1 MASPDPAAVWEAG
14 AAPRDYLMGMRNS
27 APIALAFSAT
37 LLAGCNLQDV
47 LDSGGQGSGYTE
59 GQVVSGLRTALSVGI
74 DSSANLAGKVDGY
87 LANAAI
93 KILLPD
99 EAAQALA
106 SARSI
111 GAYVSPFAR
120 QLQSIQTAA
129 SLAGLDNGS
138 IAANLTRA
146 SALAGAAASLQT
158 LGDSLVKYMNR
169 AAEKAAPRS
178 VPIFKSAITSL
189 TISDGLSLL
198 DSPDSTAA
206 TLFLRGQTF
215 DPLTNAYAPLV
226 DSTLALVPLAK
237 YWGTFRSA
245 YNSLLGDYQT
255 LLAFQTSWNADAA
268 AAGLTS
274 FQIDALKSV
283 NNKTIDTESLG
294 AWTTKNAL
302 TGLFWLVGNQEKD
315 IRRDPLGY
323 VKNLAL
329 DVADLLK
336 QVFGEIMQM
345 GTNPG
350 ATNPGP

>member
-1 MASPDPAAVWEAG
+1 
-14 AAPRDYLMGMRNS
+14 MGMRKY
-27 APIALAFSAT
+27 ARFALAIAAP
-37 LLAGCNLQDV
+37 LLASCNLNDV
-47 LDSGGQGSGYTE
+47 LEGGGQGTGYTE
-59 GQVVSGLRTALSVGI
+59 GRVVDGLRTALAVGI
-74 DSSANLAGKVDGY
+74 DSSAQLAGKVDGY

-120 QLQSIQTAA
+120 QLQSVQTV
-129 SLAGLDNGS
+129 AGLIGLDGS
-138 IAANLTRA
+138 IATNLARA
-146 SALAGAAASLQT
+146 SSLAGAAASLQT

-169 AAEKAAPRS
+169 GAEKAAPRS
-178 VPIFKSAITSL
+178 VPIFNSAIASL

-215 DPLTNAYAPLV
+215 EPLANAYAPLV
-226 DSTLALVPLAK
+226 DSTLALVPLTQ
-237 YWGTFRSA
+237 YWGTFRTA

-255 LLAFQTSWNADAA
+255 LLAFQTTWNSNAA

-274 FQIDALKSV
+274 YQINALQPVS
-283 NNKTIDTESLG
+283 NQAIQTESLG

-302 TGLFWLVGNQEKD
+302 SGLFWLVGNQEKD

-323 VKNLAL
+323 VKNLAYET
-329 DVADLLK
+329 ADLLK

-345 GTNPG
+345 GANPG
-350 ATNPGP
+350 TVNPGP

>member
-1 MASPDPAAVWEAG
+1 
-14 AAPRDYLMGMRNS
+14 MGMRNP
-27 APIALAFSAT
+27 ARIALAFSAA
-37 LLAGCNLQDV
+37 LLAACNLQDV
-47 LDSGGQGSGYTE
+47 LDTGGQGNGYTE
-59 GQVVSGLRTALSVGI
+59 GQVVNGLRTALSVGI

-93 KILLPD
+93 KILLPE

-120 QLQSIQTAA
+120 QLQSVQSAA
-129 SLAGLDNGS
+129 SLIGLDNGS
-138 IAANLTRA
+138 IATNLSRA

-158 LGDSLVKYMNR
+158 LGDSVVKYMNR

-206 TLFLRGQTF
+206 TLFLRGHTF
-215 DPLTNAYAPLV
+215 EPLTNAYAPLV
-226 DSTLALVPLAK
+226 DSTLALVPLTQ
-237 YWGTFRSA
+237 YWGTFRTA
-245 YNSLLGDYQT
+245 YNTLLGDYQT
-255 LLAFQTSWNADAA
+255 LLAFQTTWNADAA
-268 AAGLTS
+268 EVGLTS
-274 FQIDALKSV
+274 YQINSLQPVS
-283 NNKTIDTESLG
+283 NKTIQTESLG

-302 TGLFWLVGNQEKD
+302 TGLFLLVGNQEKD
-315 IRRDPLGY
+315 IRRDPFGY
-323 VKNLAL
+323 VKNLAFEA
-329 DVADLLK
+329 ADILK